1 MAATV
6 LVVELKSAKDAP
18 LREVYPSDE
27 DARAALRDL
36 TKQVAEMKPVCVS
49 LAGGIAFAYTEFV
62 SARVMPHRS
71 GGQGRVFRP

>member
-6 LVVELKSAKDAP
+6 LVVELKSAKEGP
-18 LREVYPSDE
+18 LRELYPSDE

-36 TKQVAEMKPVCVS
+36 TTQVAEMKPVCTSV
-49 LAGGIAFAYTEFV
+49 GGRIAFAYTEFV

-71 GGQGRVFRP
+71 GGQTRVFRP